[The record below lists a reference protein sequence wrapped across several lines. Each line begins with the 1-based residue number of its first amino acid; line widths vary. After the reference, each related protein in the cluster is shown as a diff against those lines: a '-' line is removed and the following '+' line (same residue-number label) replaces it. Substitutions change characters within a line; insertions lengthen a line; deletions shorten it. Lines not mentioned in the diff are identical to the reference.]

1 MLFFNIN
8 CPEIPDLWL
17 CILMAN
23 VNWSDGERQKKH
35 VLQDTHARNIQEI
48 PDQSRDLKWEGLI
61 PEMCGLKKGTVK
73 EGKKCFQ
80 VDDRRIRRQTETDW
94 PIKQTYRD
102 RSLHYTDR
110 LAWQGLRQWAP
121 SAYYWVFMPPV
132 SLHHQC
138 PPDCLQLTHADTHM
152 CTGTHTSLTSQAE
165 LERAH
170 IHTRALLSVTRQRIM
185 SHVGSEPHV
194 RVSACECVWKRE
206 RQRVCIHVCVCE

>member
-17 CILMAN
+17 CILMGN

-138 PPDCLQLTHADTHM
+138 PPDCLQLTHADTH
-152 CTGTHTSLTSQAE
+152 TRAQAHTHLWPPRLNSSVHTSTL
-165 LERAH
+165 
-170 IHTRALLSVTRQRIM
+170 ALCFL
-185 SHVGSEPHV
+185 SHVN
-194 RVSACECVWKRE
+194 VSCPM
-206 RQRVCIHVCVCE
+206 